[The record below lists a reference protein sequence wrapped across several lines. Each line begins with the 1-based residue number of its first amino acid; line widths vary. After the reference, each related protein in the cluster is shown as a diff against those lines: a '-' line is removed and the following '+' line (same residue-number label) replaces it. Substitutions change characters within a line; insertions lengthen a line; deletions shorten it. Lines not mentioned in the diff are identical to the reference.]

1 MQPAPTKTTVET
13 RQPGS
18 PLVDALKTYDRQNRR
33 RFHVPA
39 HAGQCLYE
47 DSTIWNQPFRYDL
60 TELDGLDVLSEPDGA
75 ISEAQQRMAS
85 LFGVAHSFMLINGAS
100 VGLMAAMLCVAQPG
114 AKVLI
119 PRNAHRAVLSGL
131 IVSGA
136 EPVWFLP
143 SHLPQWDLWGSVTVE
158 QVQTQLVLHS
168 DATALFLTSP
178 TYEGLGSDIPAI
190 ARLCKVHGVALVV
203 DEAHGSLWPLS
214 EQLPVS
220 ACHSG
225 ADVVIHSLHKSGGSL
240 TQSALAHLT
249 KDSCVDPTLFQQA
262 LNTLQST
269 SPSYLLMASLDAACD
284 FLGSTAGQTR
294 IEWLLS
300 QVQLLRRTLQTSLSQ
315 IKLYQPQGTAAQFWD
330 PCKFY
335 LSHPLQT
342 GEDWGARVEET
353 HQLAYESAKPG
364 GVLYLANLGLTEAD
378 FAAFQAIL
386 MAEDEALCAAERP
399 PAPLWE
405 EAIDSAE
412 VCLPQM
418 ALFPREAFF
427 RKGHKVPITAALH
440 RIAKETVVHCPP
452 GIPVLM
458 PGERIQKAHLPLL
471 PEAGV
476 WVVAEP

>member
-1 MQPAPTKTTVET
+1 MQPAPTKKVET
-13 RQPGS
+13 HQLET
-18 PLVDALKTYDRQNRR
+18 PLVDALKTYDRHDRR

-47 DSTIWNQPFRYDL
+47 DSTVWNHPFRYDL
-60 TELDGLDVLSEPDGA
+60 TELDGLDVLSEPDGV
-75 ISEAQQRMAS
+75 ILETQQRMAS

-136 EPVWFLP
+136 QPVWFLP
-143 SHLPQWDLWGSVTVE
+143 SHLPDWDLWGPLTVA
-158 QVQTQLVLHS
+158 QVQVQFQQHP
-168 DATALFLTSP
+168 DAQALFLTSP
-178 TYEGLGSDIPAI
+178 TYEGLGSNIQAI
-190 ARLCKVHGVALVV
+190 ANLCKAHGVALVV

-214 EQLPVS
+214 DQLPAS

-240 TQSALAHLT
+240 TQSALAHLPQG
-249 KDSCVDPTLFQQA
+249 SCVDPTLFQQA

-269 SPSYLLMASLDAACD
+269 SPSYLLMASLDAACG
-284 FLGSTAGQTR
+284 FLGSTAGQAR

-300 QVQLLRRTLQTSLSQ
+300 QVHTVRSALHANLSQ
-315 IKLYQPQGTAAQFWD
+315 IRLYQPQRTAAQFWD

-335 LSHPLQT
+335 LSHPLET
-342 GEDWGARVEET
+342 GEDWGAHVEEA

-378 FAAFQAIL
+378 FEAFQTIVV
-386 MAEDEALCAAERP
+386 AEDEALRAAERSP
-399 PAPLWE
+399 SAHRK
-405 EAIDSAE
+405 EAVDCAE
-412 VCLPQM
+412 ICLPQM
-418 ALFPREAFF
+418 ALSPREAFF
-427 RKGHKVPITAALH
+427 RKGHKVSIASALN

-458 PGERIQKAHLPLL
+458 PGERIQAAHLPLL
-471 PEAGV
+471 PESGV

>member
-1 MQPAPTKTTVET
+1 MQPAPTKKVET
-13 RQPGS
+13 HQLET
-18 PLVDALKTYDRQNRR
+18 PLVDALKTYDRHDRR

-47 DSTIWNQPFRYDL
+47 DSAVWNHPFRYDL
-60 TELDGLDVLSEPDGA
+60 TELDGLDVLSEPDGV
-75 ISEAQQRMAS
+75 ILEAQQRMAS

-136 EPVWFLP
+136 QPVWFLP
-143 SHLPQWDLWGSVTVE
+143 SHLPDWDLWGPVTVA
-158 QVQTQLVLHS
+158 QVQTQLYQHP
-168 DATALFLTSP
+168 DAQALFLTSP
-178 TYEGLGSDIPAI
+178 TYEGLGSDIQAI
-190 ARLCKVHGVALVV
+190 AQLCKAHGVALVV

-214 EQLPVS
+214 DQLPPS

-225 ADVVIHSLHKSGGSL
+225 ADAVIHSLHKSGGSL
-240 TQSALAHLT
+240 TQSALAHLPQG
-249 KDSCVDPTLFQQA
+249 SCVDPTLFQQA

-269 SPSYLLMASLDAACD
+269 SPSYLLMASLDAACG
-284 FLGSTAGQTR
+284 FLGSTAGQDR
-294 IEWLLS
+294 ITWMLS
-300 QVQLLRRTLQTSLSQ
+300 QVHTVRSALQANLSQ
-315 IKLYQPQGTAAQFWD
+315 VRLYQPQGTAAQFWD

-335 LSHPLQT
+335 LSHPLET
-342 GEDWGARVEET
+342 GEDWGARVEDA

-378 FAAFQAIL
+378 FEAFQAIVV
-386 MAEDEALCAAERP
+386 AEDEALRAAERSP
-399 PAPLWE
+399 SAHRK
-405 EAIDSAE
+405 EAVDSAE
-412 VCLPQM
+412 ICLPQM
-418 ALFPREAFF
+418 ALSPREAFF
-427 RKGHKVPITAALH
+427 RKGHKVSIASALN

-458 PGERIQKAHLPLL
+458 PGERIQEAHLPLL
-471 PEAGV
+471 PESGV

>member
-1 MQPAPTKTTVET
+1 MQPAPTKKSET
-13 RQPGS
+13 HQPET
-18 PLVDALKTYDRQNRR
+18 PLVDALKTYDRLDRR

-39 HAGQCLYE
+39 HAGHCLYK
-47 DSTIWNQPFRYDL
+47 DSTVWNQPFRYDL
-60 TELDGLDVLSEPDGA
+60 TELDGLDVLSEPDGV
-75 ISEAQQRMAS
+75 ILEALQRMAS

-131 IVSGA
+131 IVCGA
-136 EPVWFLP
+136 QPVWFLP
-143 SHLPQWDLWGSVTVE
+143 SHLPDWDLWGPVTVT
-158 QVQTQLVLHS
+158 QVAAQLQQHP
-168 DATALFLTSP
+168 DAQALFLTSP
-178 TYEGLGSDIPAI
+178 TYEGLGSDIEAI
-190 ARLCKVHGVALVV
+190 AHLCKAHGVALVV

-214 EQLPVS
+214 DQLPAS

-240 TQSALAHLT
+240 TQSALAHLPQG
-249 KDSCVDPTLFQQA
+249 SCVDPTLFQQA

-269 SPSYLLMASLDAACD
+269 SPSYLLMSSLDAACG
-284 FLGSTAGQTR
+284 FLGSTAGQVR
-294 IEWLLS
+294 IEWLLA
-300 QVQLLRRTLQTSLSQ
+300 QVQAVRRTLQTSLSHLR
-315 IKLYQPQGTAAQFWD
+315 LYQHSGAAAQFWD

-335 LSHPLQT
+335 LSHPLET
-342 GEDWGARVEET
+342 GEDWGARVEEA

-378 FAAFQAIL
+378 FEAFKTIIL
-386 MAEDEALCAAERP
+386 AEDEALRGAECP
-399 PAPLWE
+399 TSPLRG
-405 EAIDSAE
+405 EAVDSAE
-412 VCLPQM
+412 ICLPQM
-418 ALFPREAFF
+418 ALSPREAFF
-427 RKGHKVPITAALH
+427 RKGDKVPIASALN

-458 PGERIQKAHLPLL
+458 PGERIQATHLPLL